1 MLIFNDIWEFGFDM
15 DILHQ
20 FDQWLWLLVRLW
32 WGPCL
37 SSRHT
42 LNIDFVLC
50 CVWILLCTSWMC
62 HASLPGCL
70 CLSSFSLSS
79 CLSVSHLSSIT
90 SFNHQQSRSDG
101 KILSI
106 CLRGF
111 ENVFLFLSGKTSG
124 LGETVTPSPSF
135 CLSIWHALEVY
146 KMLYNLNPYTV
157 KAGL

>member
-42 LNIDFVLC
+42 LNIDFILC

-111 ENVFLFLSGKTSG
+111 ENVFLFYLERHQDWEKQSLLPLHSVSQFDMLLK
-124 LGETVTPSPSF
+124 F
-135 CLSIWHALEVY
+135 IKCFIIWTLIQ
-146 KMLYNLNPYTV
+146 
-157 KAGL
+157 